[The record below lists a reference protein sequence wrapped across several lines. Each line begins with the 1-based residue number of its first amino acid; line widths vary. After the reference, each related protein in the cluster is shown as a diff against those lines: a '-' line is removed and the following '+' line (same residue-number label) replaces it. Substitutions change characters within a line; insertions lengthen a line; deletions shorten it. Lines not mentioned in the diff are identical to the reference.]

1 VVDFDALGDPA
12 TDERRFLASATAP
25 EVEADGLE
33 TCPALVVVLVVPV
46 GLEVVLDDK
55 EGLTTAFGLVEL
67 TEVAGF
73 RAVVVVVEAAL
84 ALFSAK
90 VSGLLAA

>member
-1 VVDFDALGDPA
+1 VVGFDELGDPA

-33 TCPALVVVLVVPV
+33 TWPALVVVVPV

-55 EGLTTAFGLVEL
+55 DDLTTAFGLVEL

-73 RAVVVVVEAAL
+73 RAVVVVVAELAL